1 MTAAPKFE
9 SKSQFMSEILKAVIV
24 EDEAVSRN
32 ILANYIKKYTEGVE
46 VVAMAENIKDGM
58 AAIKEHNPEIVFL
71 DIEMPYGNGFDL
83 LDQIGEVNFETIF
96 VTAYSNYAV
105 KALNSSAAYYILK
118 PIDIDELVEAV
129 DKIKHLRKSDNNFSP
144 TKILLENIQIENKQ
158 LQKIVL
164 PTMSGFD
171 VVRVQDVVRCEAND
185 NFTEFHMVSS
195 PKMMICRTLK
205 FFEETLSEMDFIRVH
220 KSHLVNGQHIKKY
233 IKGKGGQLVMSNN
246 STVNISLSKKDNLLN
261 YFKG

>member
-1 MTAAPKFE
+1 
-9 SKSQFMSEILKAVIV
+9 MSEILKAVIV
-24 EDEAVSRN
+24 EDEAASRD
-32 ILANYIKKYTEGVE
+32 ILSGYIIKYTEGVE
-46 VVAMAENIKDGM
+46 VVAMAENITEGI
-58 AAIKEHNPEIVFL
+58 AAIKKHNPQIVFL

-83 LDQIGEVNFETIF
+83 LDQIGEVNFETVF
-96 VTAYSNYAV
+96 VTAYSNYAI

-129 DKIKHLRKSDNNFSP
+129 EKIKVSRANNEDFSP

-171 VVRVQDVVRCEAND
+171 VVRVKDVIRCEAND
-185 NFTEFHMVSS
+185 NFTEFYMVNG

-205 FFEETLSEMDFIRVH
+205 FFEEPLE
-220 KSHLVNGQHIKKY
+220 Y
-233 IKGKGGQLVMSNN
+233 YA
-246 STVNISLSKKDNLLN
+246 LN
-261 YFKG
+261 